1 VVSGEYL
8 VSKVYKIKSCKVK
21 DKKIEGNKTLNPKPE
36 MAEKVVEKKL
46 RPQRLNEF
54 IGQEKIKEQLEIFL
68 TAAQSRG
75 EQLDHIL
82 FYGPPGL
89 GKTTLACLMAREM
102 NSNIRITSGPA
113 LTRAGDLA
121 SILTGLKKGDFL
133 FIDEIHRLNKLVEE
147 MLYAA
152 MEDFALDIVLGK
164 GPAAKTVRLNLQKFT
179 LVGAT
184 TRIGLISGP
193 MRDRFGYVQ
202 QLDFYEDKDLGE
214 IVERTAEVL
223 GVKIE
228 PQAAVSIAKRSRGT
242 PRIANRLLRRVRDY
256 AEVKND
262 GLITLREVEEAL
274 TMLGVDDSGLSD
286 ADRRYLDIV
295 KNQYHGGPVGVENLA
310 ASLSEDV
317 GTITEVYE
325 PFLMKKGL
333 IKRTPKGRVLGDK
346 F

>member
-1 VVSGEYL
+1 MT
-8 VSKVYKIKSCKVK
+8 
-21 DKKIEGNKTLNPKPE
+21 DKNLNPKAE
-36 MAEKVVEKKL
+36 INEKVVEKSL
-46 RPQRLNEF
+46 RPQKLVEF
-54 IGQEKIKEQLEIFL
+54 IGQEKLKQQLQIFL
-68 TAAQSRG
+68 EAAKNRN
-75 EQLDHIL
+75 EALDHIL

-102 NSNIRITSGPA
+102 GSNIKMTSGPA

-147 MLYAA
+147 MLYSA

-164 GPAAKTVRLNLQKFT
+164 GPSAKTVRLNLQKFT

-202 QLDFYEDKDLGE
+202 QLDFYEDVDLKE
-214 IVERTAEVL
+214 IIERTGEVL
-223 GVKIE
+223 KVKIDPE
-228 PQAAVSIAKRSRGT
+228 AAKSIAKRSRGT

-256 AEVKND
+256 AQIKND
-262 GLITLREVEEAL
+262 GLITLNEVEEAL
-274 TMLGVDDSGLSD
+274 KMLGVDGDGLSD
-286 ADRRYLDIV
+286 ADRKYLEVV
-295 KNQYHGGPVGVENLA
+295 KKQYGGGPVGVENIA
-310 ASLSEDV
+310 AALTEDV

-333 IKRTPKGRVLGDK
+333 IKRTPKGRVLTRI
-346 F
+346 

>member
-1 VVSGEYL
+1 M
-8 VSKVYKIKSCKVK
+8 SKMNNQEDNK
-21 DKKIEGNKTLNPKPE
+21 KTLDPKVE
-36 MAEKVVEKKL
+36 TEEKIVEKKL

-54 IGQEKIKEQLEIFL
+54 IGQEKLKEQLDIFL
-68 TAAQSRG
+68 KAAKSRN
-75 EQLDHIL
+75 EALDHIL

-102 NSNIRITSGPA
+102 GSNIKMTSGPA

-147 MLYAA
+147 MLYSA

-164 GPAAKTVRLNLQKFT
+164 GPSAKTVRLNLQKFT

-202 QLDFYEDKDLGE
+202 QLDFYEDIDLEE
-214 IVERTAEVL
+214 IVERTSDVL

-228 PQAAVSIAKRSRGT
+228 PEAAKEISKRARGT

-256 AEVKND
+256 AEIRND
-262 GLITLREVEEAL
+262 GLITLKEVDQAL
-274 TMLGVDDSGLSD
+274 KMLGVDELGLSD
-286 ADRRYLDIV
+286 ADRKYLEIV
-295 KNQYHGGPVGVENLA
+295 KKQYNGGPVGVENIA

-333 IKRTPKGRVLGDK
+333 IKRTPKGRVLV
-346 F
+346 

>member
-1 VVSGEYL
+1 MD
-8 VSKVYKIKSCKVK
+8 
-21 DKKIEGNKTLNPKPE
+21 DKKILDAKIEIE
-36 MAEKVVEKKL
+36 EKIIEKKL
-46 RPQRLNEF
+46 RPQILNEF
-54 IGQEKIKEQLEIFL
+54 IGQEKLKEQLNIFL
-68 TAAQSRG
+68 AAAKSRG
-75 EQLDHIL
+75 EALDHIL

-102 NSNIRITSGPA
+102 GGNVKMTSGPA
-113 LTRAGDLA
+113 LSRAGDLA

-133 FIDEIHRLNKLVEE
+133 FIDEIHRLNKIVEE

-164 GPAAKTVRLNLQKFT
+164 GPSAKTVRLNLQKFT

-202 QLDFYEDKDLGE
+202 QLDFYTDTDLKE
-214 IVERTAEVL
+214 IIERTADVFN
-223 GVKIE
+223 VKIE
-228 PQAAVSIAKRSRGT
+228 TRAALEIGKRSRGT

-256 AEVKND
+256 AQVKSD
-262 GLITLREVEEAL
+262 GLITLKEVNDAL
-274 TMLGVDDSGLSD
+274 KMLGVDEMGLSD
-286 ADRRYLDIV
+286 ADRRYLDVV
-295 KNQYHGGPVGVENLA
+295 KNQYKGGPVGVENIA

-333 IKRTPKGRVLGDK
+333 IKRTPKGRILV
-346 F
+346 

>member
-1 VVSGEYL
+1 MS
-8 VSKVYKIKSCKVK
+8 KIKQQPEE
-21 DKKIEGNKTLNPKPE
+21 DKTLNPK
-36 MAEKVVEKKL
+36 AEVEEKIVEKKL
-46 RPQRLNEF
+46 RPQKLNEF
-54 IGQEKIKEQLEIFL
+54 IGQEKLKEQLQIFL
-68 TAAQSRG
+68 DAAKNRN
-75 EQLDHIL
+75 EALDHIL

-102 NSNIRITSGPA
+102 NCNIKMTSGPA

-147 MLYAA
+147 MLYSA

-164 GPAAKTVRLNLQKFT
+164 GPSAKTVRLNLQKFT

-202 QLDFYEDKDLGE
+202 QLDFYEDKDLKE
-214 IVERTAEVL
+214 IIERTGEVL
-223 GVKIE
+223 KVKIE
-228 PQAAVSIAKRSRGT
+228 PEAAESISKRSRGT

-262 GLITLREVEEAL
+262 GLITLKEVNDAL
-274 TMLGVDDSGLSD
+274 KMLGVDTLGLSD
-286 ADRRYLDIV
+286 ADRKYLDVV
-295 KNQYHGGPVGVENLA
+295 KNQYGGGPVGVENIA

-333 IKRTPKGRVLGDK
+333 IKRTPKGRVSL
-346 F
+346 

>member
-1 VVSGEYL
+1 M
-8 VSKVYKIKSCKVK
+8 SKK
-21 DKKIEGNKTLNPKPE
+21 DLKEKDKTLNPKAE
-36 MAEKVVEKKL
+36 VEEKVVEKKL
-46 RPQRLNEF
+46 RPQKLVEF
-54 IGQEKIKEQLEIFL
+54 IGQEKLKDQLSIFL
-68 TAAQSRG
+68 KAAQARG
-75 EQLDHIL
+75 ETLDHIL

-102 NSNIRITSGPA
+102 GSNIKMTSGPA

-147 MLYAA
+147 MLYSA

-164 GPAAKTVRLNLQKFT
+164 GPSAKTVRLNLQKFT

-193 MRDRFGYVQ
+193 MRDRFGDIQ
-202 QLDFYEDKDLGE
+202 QLDFYEDADLKE
-214 IVERTAEVL
+214 IVERTGEVL
-223 GVKIE
+223 KVKIE
-228 PQAAVSIAKRSRGT
+228 PMAALSIAKRCRGT

-256 AEVKND
+256 AQVKND
-262 GLITLREVEEAL
+262 GLVTLKEVDEAL
-274 TMLGVDDSGLSD
+274 NMLGVDILGLSD
-286 ADRRYLDIV
+286 ADRRYLDVV
-295 KNQYHGGPVGVENLA
+295 KNQYSGGPVGVENIA

-333 IKRTPKGRVLGDK
+333 IKRTPKGRVSL
-346 F
+346 

>member
-1 VVSGEYL
+1 M
-8 VSKVYKIKSCKVK
+8 
-21 DKKIEGNKTLNPKPE
+21 DKKILDEK
-36 MAEKVVEKKL
+36 AEVDEKIVEKSL
-46 RPQRLNEF
+46 RPQKLNEF
-54 IGQEKIKEQLEIFL
+54 IGQEKLKEQLQIFL
-68 TAAQSRG
+68 EAAKNRN
-75 EQLDHIL
+75 EALDHIL

-89 GKTTLACLMAREM
+89 GKTTLAFLMAREM
-102 NSNIRITSGPA
+102 GSNIKMTSGPA

-147 MLYAA
+147 MLYSA

-164 GPAAKTVRLNLQKFT
+164 GPSAKTVRLNLQKFT

-202 QLDFYEDKDLGE
+202 QLDFYEDTDLSE
-214 IVERTAEVL
+214 IIERTGEVL
-223 GVKIE
+223 KCKINSD
-228 PQAAVSIAKRSRGT
+228 AAKSIAKRSRGT

-256 AEVKND
+256 AQVKND
-262 GLITLREVEEAL
+262 GLITLNEVEEAL
-274 TMLGVDDSGLSD
+274 KMLGVDKDGLSD
-286 ADRRYLDIV
+286 ADRKYLEII
-295 KNQYHGGPVGVENLA
+295 KKQYNGGPVGVENIA
-310 ASLSEDV
+310 AALTEDV

-333 IKRTPKGRVLGDK
+333 IKRTPKGRVLT
-346 F
+346 

>member
-1 VVSGEYL
+1 MT
-8 VSKVYKIKSCKVK
+8 
-21 DKKIEGNKTLNPKPE
+21 DTNLNPK
-36 MAEKVVEKKL
+36 AEVSEKIVEKSL
-46 RPQRLNEF
+46 RPQKLNEF
-54 IGQEKIKEQLEIFL
+54 IGQEKLKQQLNIFL
-68 TAAQSRG
+68 EAAKNRN
-75 EQLDHIL
+75 EALDHIL

-102 NSNIRITSGPA
+102 GSNIKMTSGPA

-147 MLYAA
+147 MLYSA

-164 GPAAKTVRLNLQKFT
+164 GPSAKTVRLNLQKFT

-202 QLDFYEDKDLGE
+202 QLDFYEDIDLKE
-214 IVERTAEVL
+214 IIERTGEVL
-223 GVKIE
+223 KVKIE
-228 PQAAVSIAKRSRGT
+228 SEAAVSISKRSRGT

-256 AEVKND
+256 AQVKND
-262 GLITLREVEEAL
+262 GVITLNEVEKAL
-274 TMLGVDDSGLSD
+274 KMLGVDKDGLSD
-286 ADRRYLDIV
+286 ADRKYLEIIR
-295 KNQYHGGPVGVENLA
+295 KQYGGGPVGVENIA
-310 ASLSEDV
+310 AALTEDV

-333 IKRTPKGRVLGDK
+333 IKRTPKGRVLI
-346 F
+346 

>member
-1 VVSGEYL
+1 MD
-8 VSKVYKIKSCKVK
+8 
-21 DKKIEGNKTLNPKPE
+21 DKKILDAKVETE
-36 MAEKVVEKKL
+36 EKIVEKKL
-46 RPQRLNEF
+46 RPQILNEF
-54 IGQEKIKEQLEIFL
+54 IGQEKLKEQLNIFL
-68 TAAQSRG
+68 AAAKTRN
-75 EQLDHIL
+75 EVLDHIL

-102 NSNIRITSGPA
+102 GGNVKMTSGPA
-113 LTRAGDLA
+113 LSRAGDLA

-164 GPAAKTVRLNLQKFT
+164 GPSAKTVRLNLQKFT

-202 QLDFYEDKDLGE
+202 QLDFYSDQDLSE
-214 IVERTAEVL
+214 IVERTAEVFN
-223 GVKIE
+223 VKIE
-228 PQAAVSIAKRSRGT
+228 TKAALEIGKRSRGT

-256 AEVKND
+256 AQVKSD
-262 GLITLREVEEAL
+262 GLITQKEVDDAL
-274 TMLGVDDSGLSD
+274 KMLGVDSMGLSD
-286 ADRRYLDIV
+286 ADRRYLDVV
-295 KNQYHGGPVGVENLA
+295 KNQYKGGPVGVENIA

-333 IKRTPKGRVLGDK
+333 IKRTPKGRVLT
-346 F
+346 

>member
-1 VVSGEYL
+1 M
-8 VSKVYKIKSCKVK
+8 
-21 DKKIEGNKTLNPKPE
+21 DKKIKQEENKTLDPIAE
-36 MAEKVVEKKL
+36 VEEKVVEKKL
-46 RPQRLNEF
+46 RPQKLAEF
-54 IGQEKIKEQLEIFL
+54 IGQEKLKEQLDIFL
-68 TAAQSRG
+68 RAAKSRN
-75 EQLDHIL
+75 EALDHIL

-102 NSNIRITSGPA
+102 NCNIKMTSGPA

-147 MLYAA
+147 MLYSA

-164 GPAAKTVRLNLQKFT
+164 GPSAKTVRLNLQKFT

-202 QLDFYEDKDLGE
+202 QLDFYEDKDLAE
-214 IVERTAEVL
+214 IVERTSEVL

-228 PQAAVSIAKRSRGT
+228 PEAAESISKRSRGT

-262 GLITLREVEEAL
+262 GLITLKEVNDSL
-274 TMLGVDDSGLSD
+274 KMLGVDDSGLSD
-286 ADRRYLDIV
+286 ADRKYLDVV
-295 KNQYHGGPVGVENLA
+295 KKQYGGGPVGVENIA

-333 IKRTPKGRVLGDK
+333 IKRTPKGRVSL
-346 F
+346 

>member
-1 VVSGEYL
+1 MT
-8 VSKVYKIKSCKVK
+8 
-21 DKKIEGNKTLNPKPE
+21 DTNLNPK
-36 MAEKVVEKKL
+36 AEVSEKIVEKSL
-46 RPQRLNEF
+46 RPQKLNEF
-54 IGQEKIKEQLEIFL
+54 IGQEKLKQQLNIFL
-68 TAAQSRG
+68 EAAKNRN
-75 EQLDHIL
+75 EALDHIL

-102 NSNIRITSGPA
+102 GSNIKMTSGPA

-147 MLYAA
+147 MLYSA

-164 GPAAKTVRLNLQKFT
+164 GPSAKTVRLNLQKFT

-202 QLDFYEDKDLGE
+202 QLDFYDDNDLKE
-214 IVERTAEVL
+214 IIERTGEVL
-223 GVKIE
+223 KVKIE
-228 PQAAVSIAKRSRGT
+228 SEAAESISKRSRGT

-256 AEVKND
+256 AQVNPLSHKATD
-262 GLITLREVEEAL
+262 GQAIITAEHVDKAL
-274 TMLGVDDSGLSD
+274 KMLGVDKDGLSD
-286 ADRRYLDIV
+286 ADRKYLEIIR
-295 KNQYHGGPVGVENLA
+295 KQYSGGPVGVENIA
-310 ASLSEDV
+310 AALTEDV

-333 IKRTPKGRVLGDK
+333 IKRTPKGRVLT
-346 F
+346 

>member
-1 VVSGEYL
+1 MSN
-8 VSKVYKIKSCKVK
+8 IKNQEENK
-21 DKKIEGNKTLNPKPE
+21 KTLDPK
-36 MAEKVVEKKL
+36 AEVEEKIVEKKL

-54 IGQEKIKEQLEIFL
+54 IGQEKLKEQLDIFL
-68 TAAQSRG
+68 KAAKSRG
-75 EQLDHIL
+75 EALDHIL

-89 GKTTLACLMAREM
+89 GKTTLAHLMAHEM
-102 NSNIRITSGPA
+102 NSNIKMTSGPA

-147 MLYAA
+147 MLYSA

-164 GPAAKTVRLNLQKFT
+164 GPSAKTVRLNLQKFT

-202 QLDFYEDKDLGE
+202 QLDFYEDIDLKE
-214 IVERTAEVL
+214 IIERTSDVL

-228 PQAAVSIAKRSRGT
+228 PEAAKEISKRARGT

-256 AEVKND
+256 AEIRND
-262 GLITLREVEEAL
+262 GLITLKEVDEAL
-274 TMLGVDDSGLSD
+274 KMLGVDETGLSD
-286 ADRRYLDIV
+286 ADRKYLEVV
-295 KNQYHGGPVGVENLA
+295 KKQYNGGPVGVENIA

-333 IKRTPKGRVLGDK
+333 IKRTPKGRVLV
-346 F
+346 

>member
-1 VVSGEYL
+1 MN
-8 VSKVYKIKSCKVK
+8 KIKTEILNQKAEI
-21 DKKIEGNKTLNPKPE
+21 DEKI
-36 MAEKVVEKKL
+36 VEKSL
-46 RPQRLNEF
+46 RPQKLNEF
-54 IGQEKIKEQLEIFL
+54 IGQEKLKEQLQIFL
-68 TAAQSRG
+68 EAAKNRN
-75 EQLDHIL
+75 EALDHIL

-89 GKTTLACLMAREM
+89 GKTTLAFLMAREM
-102 NSNIRITSGPA
+102 GSNIKMTSGPA

-147 MLYAA
+147 MLYSA

-164 GPAAKTVRLNLQKFT
+164 GPSAKTVRLNLQKFT

-202 QLDFYEDKDLGE
+202 QLDFYEDTDLSE
-214 IVERTAEVL
+214 IIERTGEVL
-223 GVKIE
+223 KCKIDHD
-228 PQAAVSIAKRSRGT
+228 AAKSIAKRSRGT

-256 AEVKND
+256 AQVKND
-262 GLITLREVEEAL
+262 GLITLNEVEEAL
-274 TMLGVDDSGLSD
+274 KMLGVDKDGLSD
-286 ADRRYLDIV
+286 ADRKYLEII
-295 KNQYHGGPVGVENLA
+295 KKQYNGGPVGVENIA
-310 ASLSEDV
+310 AALTEDV

-333 IKRTPKGRVLGDK
+333 IKRTPKGRVLT
-346 F
+346 